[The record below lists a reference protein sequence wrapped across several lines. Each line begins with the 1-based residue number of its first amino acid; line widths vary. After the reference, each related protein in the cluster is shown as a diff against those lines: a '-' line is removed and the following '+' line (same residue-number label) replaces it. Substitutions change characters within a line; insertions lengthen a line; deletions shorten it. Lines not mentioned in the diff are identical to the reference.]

1 MLFLWLW
8 VVSFGFW
15 VGLPFLLEKFSI
27 SKALLTHNP
36 KPITQNLKP
45 RKRII
50 NLEKET
56 VLRDCSLDLSA
67 ICGEMYLGK
76 ENNV

>member
-8 VVSFGFW
+8 VMGY
-15 VGLPFLLEKFSI
+15 GLPFLLEKFSI
-27 SKALLTHNP
+27 SKALLTQNP
-36 KPITQNLKP
+36 KPKTK
-45 RKRII
+45 KKII

-76 ENNV
+76 ENNG

>member
-27 SKALLTHNP
+27 SKALLT
-36 KPITQNLKP
+36 QNLKP

-67 ICGEMYLGK
+67 ICGELYLGK
-76 ENNV
+76 ENNG